1 MTDVNIVAREA
12 VDKVYR
18 AKRFAVRAHGE
29 QKYGDEF
36 PYALHLQAVESVLL
50 RFGIFDEDLR
60 VAAWLHDVLEDTDA
74 EYEDLIT
81 FFGREIADIVAAV
94 TEPKGGNRKWRH
106 AQAYPRIAQNY
117 KAVLVKV
124 ADRIANVES
133 GGRLVDMYRKE
144 HDDFKLA
151 MQSNYHKFDTDQVVV
166 IDSLFDYLDEL
177 LIEV

>member
-1 MTDVNIVAREA
+1 MTDVNIIARES

-18 AKRFAVRAHGE
+18 AKRYAVRAHGD

-74 EYEDLIT
+74 EYEDLVT
-81 FFGREIADIVAAV
+81 FFGREIADIVAAL

-106 AQAYPRIAQNY
+106 AQTYPRIAQNY
-117 KAVLVKV
+117 KSVLVKV

-133 GGRLVDMYRKE
+133 GGRLVEMYRKE
-144 HDDFKLA
+144 HADFKTALQA
-151 MQSNYHKFDTDQVVV
+151 NYDKFDTDQIVI